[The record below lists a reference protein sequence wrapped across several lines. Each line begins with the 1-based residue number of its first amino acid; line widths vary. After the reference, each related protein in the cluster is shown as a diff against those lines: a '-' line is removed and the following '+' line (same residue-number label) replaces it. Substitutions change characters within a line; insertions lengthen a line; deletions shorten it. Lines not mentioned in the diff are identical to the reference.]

1 MCVRLG
7 CWRPRRRL
15 RHRDN
20 RWNRLGLI
28 RKARI
33 ADISA
38 IRQALRQFADKG
50 QLLERTL
57 AELYSQVRDYYVY
70 QENDRS
76 PIVGIAALHVCWEAL
91 GELRSVA
98 VLEERQSQGVGTRL
112 VETCLSEAIT
122 LGLEQVFVLTYRPD
136 FFARFGFEAID
147 KNALPHIVWA
157 DCVRCTKFPE
167 CDEIAMLLKF

>member
-1 MCVRLG
+1 M
-7 CWRPRRRL
+7 
-15 RHRDN
+15 
-20 RWNRLGLI
+20 GLI

-33 ADISA
+33 NDVLE
-38 IRQALRQFADKG
+38 IRKILRTFAEKG
-50 QLLERTL
+50 VLLARTL
-57 AELYSQVRDYYVY
+57 AELYSLVRDYYVY
-70 QENDRS
+70 QEDPDG
-76 PIVGIAALHVCWEAL
+76 PIVGVSALHVCWDSL

-98 VLEERQSQGVGTRL
+98 VLEHCQGKGVGSRL

-136 FFARFGFEAID
+136 FFARFGFEVVD
-147 KNALPHIVWA
+147 KNILPHIVWA

>member
-1 MCVRLG
+1 M
-7 CWRPRRRL
+7 
-15 RHRDN
+15 
-20 RWNRLGLI
+20 GLI

-33 ADISA
+33 ADIVE
-38 IRQALRQFADKG
+38 IRKILRQFADQG
-50 QLLERTL
+50 ELLARTM
-57 AELYSQVRDYYVY
+57 AELYSLVRDYYVY
-70 QENDRS
+70 QEDDSS
-76 PIVGIAALHVCWEAL
+76 PIVGISALHVCWEAL

-98 VLEERQSQGVGTRL
+98 VLKSCQGKGVGTRL

-136 FFARFGFEAID
+136 FFSRFGFEVVD
-147 KNALPHIVWA
+147 KNVLPHIVWA

>member
-1 MCVRLG
+1 M
-7 CWRPRRRL
+7 
-15 RHRDN
+15 
-20 RWNRLGLI
+20 GLI

-33 ADISA
+33 ADIGE
-38 IRQALRQFADKG
+38 IRKILRQFADKG

-57 AELYSQVRDYYVY
+57 AELYGQVRDYYVF
-70 QENDRS
+70 QANDHS
-76 PIVGIAALHVCWEAL
+76 PIVGVSALHVCWETL

-98 VLEERQSQGVGTRL
+98 VSEAYQGQGVGTRL

-122 LGLEQVFVLTYRPD
+122 IGLEQVFVLTYRPD
-136 FFARFGFEAID
+136 FFARFGFARVD
-147 KNALPHIVWA
+147 KNVLPHIVWA

>member
-1 MCVRLG
+1 M
-7 CWRPRRRL
+7 
-15 RHRDN
+15 
-20 RWNRLGLI
+20 GLI

-33 ADISA
+33 ADIA
-38 IRQALRQFADKG
+38 NIRQTLRQFAEKG

-70 QENDRS
+70 QENDHS
-76 PIVGIAALHVCWEAL
+76 PIVGISALHVCWEAL

-98 VLEERQSQGVGTRL
+98 VMEEYQGKGVGTRL
-112 VETCLSEAIT
+112 VEICLSEAIT

-136 FFARFGFEAID
+136 FFARLGFARVD
-147 KNALPHIVWA
+147 KNVLPHIVWA

-167 CDEIAMLLKF
+167 CDEVAMLLKF

>member
-1 MCVRLG
+1 M
-7 CWRPRRRL
+7 
-15 RHRDN
+15 
-20 RWNRLGLI
+20 GLI

-33 ADISA
+33 ADIGD
-38 IRQALRQFADKG
+38 IRQTLRQFADKG

-57 AELYSQVRDYYVY
+57 AELYSQVRDYYVF
-70 QENDRS
+70 QENDHS
-76 PIVGIAALHVCWEAL
+76 PIIGISALHVCWEAL

-98 VLEERQSQGVGTRL
+98 VLEEFQGRGVGSRL

-122 LGLEQVFVLTYRPD
+122 LGLEQVFVLTYRPP
-136 FFARFGFEAID
+136 FFSRFGFEVVD

>member
-1 MCVRLG
+1 M
-7 CWRPRRRL
+7 
-15 RHRDN
+15 
-20 RWNRLGLI
+20 GLI

-33 ADISA
+33 ADIGD
-38 IRQALRQFADKG
+38 IRQTLRQFADKG

-57 AELYSQVRDYYVY
+57 AELYSQVRDYYVF
-70 QENDRS
+70 QENDHS
-76 PIVGIAALHVCWEAL
+76 PIIGISSLHVCWEAL

-98 VLEERQSQGVGTRL
+98 VLEEFQGRGVGSRL

-122 LGLEQVFVLTYRPD
+122 LGLEQVFVLTYRPT
-136 FFARFGFEAID
+136 FFSRFGFEMVD
-147 KNALPHIVWA
+147 KNALPHIVWD

>member
-1 MCVRLG
+1 M
-7 CWRPRRRL
+7 
-15 RHRDN
+15 
-20 RWNRLGLI
+20 GLI

-33 ADISA
+33 ADIA
-38 IRQALRQFADKG
+38 DIRQTLRQFADKG

-57 AELYSQVRDYYVY
+57 AELYSQVRDYYVF
-70 QENDRS
+70 QENDHS
-76 PIVGIAALHVCWEAL
+76 PIVGISALHVCWEAL

-98 VLEERQSQGVGTRL
+98 VREEYQGKGVGTRL

-136 FFARFGFEAID
+136 FFRRFGFEEVD
-147 KNALPHIVWA
+147 KNILPHIVWA

>member
-1 MCVRLG
+1 MTEWGTDGIEGLTM
-7 CWRPRRRL
+7 
-15 RHRDN
+15 
-20 RWNRLGLI
+20 GLI

-33 ADISA
+33 ADVRE
-38 IRQALRQFADKG
+38 IRKILREFAEKG
-50 QLLERTL
+50 QLLARTM

-70 QENDRS
+70 QENDHS
-76 PIVGIAALHVCWEAL
+76 PIIGISALHVCWEAL

-98 VLEERQSQGVGTRL
+98 VLENYQDKGVGTRL

-122 LGLEQVFVLTYRPD
+122 LGLEQVFVLTYQPD
-136 FFARFGFEAID
+136 FFARFGFEVVD
-147 KNALPHIVWA
+147 KNVLPHIVWA

>member
-1 MCVRLG
+1 M
-7 CWRPRRRL
+7 
-15 RHRDN
+15 
-20 RWNRLGLI
+20 GLI

-33 ADISA
+33 ADVGD
-38 IRQALRQFADKG
+38 IRKILRTFAERG
-50 QLLERTL
+50 ELLARTM
-57 AELYSQVRDYYVY
+57 AELYSLVRDYYVY
-70 QENDRS
+70 QEDNQS
-76 PIVGIAALHVCWEAL
+76 PIVGLSALHVCWESL

-98 VLEERQSQGVGTRL
+98 VLESFQGKGVGTRL

-136 FFARFGFEAID
+136 FFARFGFEVVD
-147 KNALPHIVWA
+147 KNILPHIVWA

>member
-1 MCVRLG
+1 M
-7 CWRPRRRL
+7 
-15 RHRDN
+15 
-20 RWNRLGLI
+20 GLI

-33 ADISA
+33 ADIGA

-70 QENDRS
+70 QENDHS

-91 GELRSVA
+91 GEIRSVA
-98 VLEERQSQGVGTRL
+98 VLEENQGKGVGTRL

-122 LGLEQVFVLTYRPD
+122 LGLEQVFVLTYRPE
-136 FFARFGFEAID
+136 FFARFGFEKID